1 MNLRTLCATLALC
14 SVLVAGVPA
23 TAAPTSA
30 AVLEAYVTTLFDNC
44 VKAVQTRTEVDP
56 ASLKAA
62 FVPDRTRG
70 PKEFKA
76 AKGGR
81 FSLAIGAGKYEP
93 CMFTA
98 QNGAVDN
105 RAIAKLLRQKLDA
118 AHAMNDEPSR
128 IKGGESW
135 LVPAAEGRKI
145 RARVTLESV
154 WSDEFLVIHFLDAMA
169 PSPQPVP
176 PVAPPSAPPPPR

>member
-1 MNLRTLCATLALC
+1 MNVRTLCATLALWTA
-14 SVLVAGVPA
+14 LAAGMPA
-23 TAAPTSA
+23 TAAPTSS
-30 AVLEAYVTTLFDNC
+30 AVLETYVTTLFDEC

-62 FVPDRTRG
+62 FVPDRTRQHD
-70 PKEFKA
+70 ELKA

-81 FSLAIGAGKYEP
+81 FSLTIKVGKYES
-93 CMFTA
+93 CMFVA

-105 RAIAKLLRQKLDA
+105 RAIAKLLRQKLDTV
-118 AHAMNDEPSR
+118 HAGSDEPSR

-135 LVPAAEGRKI
+135 LIPAAEGRKI

-154 WSDEFLVIHFLDAMA
+154 WNDELLVIHFLDAMA

-176 PVAPPSAPPPPR
+176 ATPPPGAPPR